1 MLDFPTNETLPDEI
15 SSNMIPYLLEAG
27 VDIELLSSNRE
38 VVVQCLLLYNTIE
51 KRMIELDDILVG
63 MYIIIQIIEVGLG
76 YYVI

>member
-1 MLDFPTNETLPDEI
+1 MDFPTNETLPDEI

-38 VVVQCLLLYNTIE
+38 VVVQCLLLYNIIE
-51 KRMIELDDILVG
+51 KRKIELDDILVG

>member
-1 MLDFPTNETLPDEI
+1 MDFPINETLPDEI

-38 VVVQCLLLYNTIE
+38 VVVQCLLLYNIIE
-51 KRMIELDDILVG
+51 KRKIELDDILVG

>member
-1 MLDFPTNETLPDEI
+1 
-15 SSNMIPYLLEAG
+15 MIPYLLEAG

-38 VVVQCLLLYNTIE
+38 VVVQCLLLYNIIE
-51 KRMIELDDILVG
+51 KRKIELDDILVG